1 MTHPLPGYKGRMLT
15 VDLATGQGEAWAP
28 PEALYQEWIGG
39 SALAARL
46 VWDRLGP
53 GLAGI
58 APFDPANPLMV
69 MTGPLTDSRLPGLP
83 RFTVSARSPQ
93 TNLWAESNCGG
104 YFGAELKFAGYDG
117 LIVTGAAPVP
127 SYLLIVEDQVTLL
140 PAGDLW
146 GQDAYATNDALAVR
160 HALPLPD
167 GRRRLAQVMTIGPAG
182 ENRVRY
188 AALINHKAHLS
199 ARTGLGAV
207 LGSKNLKALVVVG
220 SGGPATP
227 ADPALLR
234 AVRWRMLDRIK
245 GSMVLGALHEYGTSG
260 ALELGMY
267 EGDIPVGNWRESPD
281 WHEAAARLGGA
292 AMADSILAGRHTCYA
307 CPIACK
313 RVVEVKTGPYQ
324 TAKGAGPES
333 ETVAAFGTLLGNSNL
348 EAVARANDLCNRLG
362 MDTISCGSTIAF
374 ATECFEQGL
383 LTPADTGGL
392 VLRWGDV
399 DTALALIPLIARRE
413 GFGDWL
419 ADGSA
424 ALAERLGPAAAP
436 YLTTVKR
443 LEAPMHD
450 PRAFHG
456 LGLSY
461 ATAPGGASHTA
472 DLTYP
477 VESGTQRLAIRGL
490 DGGLPSEDQDRGLL
504 VMQAQNLNQV
514 YGMALAFCH
523 LAGRAFDTTDILDAY
538 AAVTGTRWTT
548 DDLLAAGDRIWNLK
562 RGLAYL
568 CGARKADDTLPSR
581 LRKRVKTRPGD
592 TPPLDL
598 DALLAEFYTLREL
611 DEMGRPSRARL
622 EQAGLADL
630 AVALYR

>member
-15 VDLATGQGEAWAP
+15 VDLAIGQGEAWAP
-28 PEALYQEWIGG
+28 PEALYREWIGG

-53 GLAGI
+53 GLAEV

-117 LIVTGAAPVP
+117 LIVTGAAAVP
-127 SYLLIVEDQVTLL
+127 SYLLIANDRVALL

-281 WHEAAARLGGA
+281 WHEAAARPWPTA
-292 AMADSILAGRHTCYA
+292 SWRAGTPATPAPSPASGWSKSRPAPTRRPRARGRSPRPWPPSARCWA
-307 CPIACK
+307 
-313 RVVEVKTGPYQ
+313 
-324 TAKGAGPES
+324 TATSKPWPAPTTS
-333 ETVAAFGTLLGNSNL
+333 ATAWAWTPSP
-348 EAVARANDLCNRLG
+348 VARP
-362 MDTISCGSTIAF
+362 SPS
-374 ATECFEQGL
+374 
-383 LTPADTGGL
+383 
-392 VLRWGDV
+392 
-399 DTALALIPLIARRE
+399 
-413 GFGDWL
+413 
-419 ADGSA
+419 
-424 ALAERLGPAAAP
+424 
-436 YLTTVKR
+436 
-443 LEAPMHD
+443 
-450 PRAFHG
+450 
-456 LGLSY
+456 
-461 ATAPGGASHTA
+461 
-472 DLTYP
+472 
-477 VESGTQRLAIRGL
+477 
-490 DGGLPSEDQDRGLL
+490 LPS
-504 VMQAQNLNQV
+504 A
-514 YGMALAFCH
+514 
-523 LAGRAFDTTDILDAY
+523 
-538 AAVTGTRWTT
+538 
-548 DDLLAAGDRIWNLK
+548 
-562 RGLAYL
+562 
-568 CGARKADDTLPSR
+568 S
-581 LRKRVKTRPGD
+581 
-592 TPPLDL
+592 
-598 DALLAEFYTLREL
+598 
-611 DEMGRPSRARL
+611 SRAC
-622 EQAGLADL
+622 
-630 AVALYR
+630 

>member
-1 MTHPLPGYKGRMLT
+1 MLT
-15 VDLATGQGEAWAP
+15 VDLTTGQGAGWAP
-28 PEALYQEWIGG
+28 PAVLYREWIGG

-53 GLAGI
+53 ELAEV

-117 LIVTGAAPVP
+117 LIVTGAAAVP
-127 SYLLIVEDQVTLL
+127 SYLLIVDDHVTLL

-146 GQDAYATNDALAVR
+146 GQDAYATNDALTVR

-199 ARTGLGAV
+199 ARTGLGAI

-234 AVRWRMLDRIK
+234 TVRWRMLERIK
-245 GSMVLGALHEYGTSG
+245 GSMVIGALHEYGTSG
-260 ALELGMY
+260 AMELGMY

-281 WHEAAARLGGA
+281 WHEAATRLGGA

-313 RVVEVKTGPYQ
+313 RVVEVKDGPYR

-383 LTPADTGGL
+383 LTLADTGGL
-392 VLRWGDV
+392 ALRWGDV
-399 DTALALIPLIARRE
+399 DTALALIPLIARRQD
-413 GFGDWL
+413 FGDWL

-424 ALAERLGPAAAP
+424 ALAERLGPAATP

-461 ATAPGGASHTA
+461 ATAHGGASHTA

-490 DGGLPSEDQDRGLL
+490 DGAGLPREDQDRGLL

-538 AAVTGTRWTT
+538 AAVTGVRWTT
-548 DDLLAAGDRIWNLK
+548 DDLLAVGDRIWNLK

-581 LRKRVKTRPGD
+581 LRKRAKVRSGD

-611 DEMGRPSRARL
+611 DELGRPSRARL

-630 AVALYR
+630 ASALYS